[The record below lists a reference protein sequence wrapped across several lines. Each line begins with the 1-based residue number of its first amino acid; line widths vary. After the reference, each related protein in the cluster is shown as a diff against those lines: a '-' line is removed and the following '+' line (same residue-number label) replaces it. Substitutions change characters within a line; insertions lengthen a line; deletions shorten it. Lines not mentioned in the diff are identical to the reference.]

1 MIRFSFTY
9 FIRALTKL
17 RVRIIVIAVGDHP
30 GYKLSQLVMNE
41 KTDIAR
47 LHTRA
52 NIRKVVD
59 YAYKAACIKANVPG
73 KYVFL

>member
-1 MIRFSFTY
+1 
-9 FIRALTKL
+9 
-17 RVRIIVIAVGDHP
+17 
-30 GYKLSQLVMNE
+30 MNE

-59 YAYKAACIKANVPG
+59 YAYEAACIKANVPG
-73 KYVFL
+73 KYVFLWQMFYFSSVDISA